1 MAGRPAERGQMK
13 LLLDTHTLLWWF
25 INDRRLSA
33 SARAA
38 ILDEQNEI
46 HVSAVSAWEI
56 ATKDRLGKLPEA
68 REATLRFMELVAAD
82 GFRFMGLTCEHG
94 LRAGGYPNSH
104 GDPFDRM
111 LAAQAE
117 IEGMQLV
124 TCDAVFR
131 DFPVKVLW

>member
-1 MAGRPAERGQMK
+1 MK
-13 LLLDTHTLLWWF
+13 LLLDTHALLWWF
-25 INDRRLSA
+25 VNDRRLSA

-38 ILDEQNEI
+38 ILNEQNEI
-46 HVSAVSAWEI
+46 HVSAVNAWEI

-68 REATLRFMELVAAD
+68 KEAAPRFMDMVAAD
-82 GFRFMGLTCEHG
+82 GFHFLSLSCEHG
-94 LRAGGYPNSH
+94 LRAGAYASSH

-117 IEGMQLV
+117 IEGLLLV
-124 TCDAVFR
+124 TRDPAFR

>member
-1 MAGRPAERGQMK
+1 MK

-25 INDRRLSA
+25 MNDRRLSA
-33 SARAA
+33 TARAA
-38 ILDEQNEI
+38 ILDEGNEI
-46 HVSAVSAWEI
+46 NVSAVNAWEI

-68 REATLRFMELVAAD
+68 RDAAPRFMELVAAD
-82 GFRFMGLTCEHG
+82 GFRLLGLACEHG
-94 LRAGGYPNSH
+94 LRAGGYPNNH

-117 IEGMQLV
+117 IEGLTLV
-124 TCDAVFR
+124 TRDPVFR